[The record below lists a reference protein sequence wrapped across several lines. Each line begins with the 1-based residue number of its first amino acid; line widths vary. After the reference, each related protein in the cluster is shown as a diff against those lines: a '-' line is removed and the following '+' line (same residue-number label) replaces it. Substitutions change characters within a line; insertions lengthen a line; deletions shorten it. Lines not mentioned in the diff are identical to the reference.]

1 MNNWLLTFVELCSFL
16 KTDEPTALSLI
27 EEGGIP
33 PPVNIGDRLVRWV
46 ESDLVR
52 WVQSGCPRF
61 PPPDPKELAMIHK
74 QLEEKFRASFE
85 KDAK

>member
-1 MNNWLLTFVELCSFL
+1 LNNWLLTFHELCAFL
-16 KTDEPTALSLI
+16 KADETTAMSLV

-33 PPVNIGDRLVRWV
+33 PPVNIGDRFVRWV

-61 PPPDPKELAMIHK
+61 PPPSPQELAMIRK
-74 QLEEKFRASFE
+74 QLEENVV
-85 KDAK
+85 